1 MIDWIHGLQLNS
13 TLGLLL
19 YWLPLA
25 FCGYGYLLR
34 THRNYQK
41 DKAKREEPG
50 GYYAP
55 TDTLGTLIGR
65 GLVSVVPVANLC
77 AATFDL
83 GPEVFGRAFK
93 LIGEVFDQPLVP
105 DSESAKAKRGEE
117 GEP

>member
-1 MIDWIHGLQLNS
+1 MFDMITDFQFNS

-25 FCGYGYLLR
+25 FCCYGYLLR

-50 GYYAP
+50 AYYLP

-65 GLVSVVPVANLC
+65 GLVSVIPVANLL
-77 AATFDL
+77 AAVFDL
-83 GPEVFGRAFK
+83 GPEVFERFIK
-93 LIGEVFDQPLVP
+93 RLEVMFGMPLVP
-105 DSESAKAKRGEE
+105 DSLSYETRRKQK
-117 GEP
+117 